1 MEITGIICE
10 YNPFH
15 LGHRKQFSMIRE
27 KNPDCAIVCLM
38 SGNYVQRG
46 MPAIFDKEIRA
57 RIAIESGAD
66 LVLELPV
73 TAALSSAEG
82 FATEGV
88 RILSGF
94 CDNLSFGAESP
105 DSESILQ
112 TAGALLS
119 DEFSGYLKKHLSNGI
134 SFPAARQKA
143 LEEMGYNSSLIQTPN
158 NILAV
163 EYTKAILSQ
172 KSAIKPQP
180 ILRQGDFHANTPD
193 KENPSATSVRLLLEK
208 GLDYCDFVPQKATN
222 HYSAAVIH
230 TLSSAEKAILYR
242 LRTMKDEEYE
252 LLPYGSEG
260 LWRKLMKNARQ
271 YATLEEIIA
280 QTKSKRYTR
289 TRLDRM
295 IMCAFLGL
303 TQDDLKS
310 QAPYTRVIAFN
321 DKGREV
327 LLKARMNGTF
337 PNLGEKIDHPYQL
350 LENRCDDLYGLFAVN
365 NTECPG
371 KTEKRRIFY
380 HKTSES

>member
-15 LGHRKQFSMIRE
+15 LGHRKQFSIIRE

-82 FATEGV
+82 FAAEGV
-88 RILSGF
+88 RILGGF
-94 CDNLSFGAESP
+94 CDNLSFGAESA
-105 DSESILQ
+105 DLESILQ
-112 TAGALLS
+112 TAEALLS
-119 DEFSGYLKKHLSNGI
+119 HDFSGLLKKHLSEGI

-143 LEEMGYNSSLIQTPN
+143 LEEMGCKSAFVQTPN

-172 KSAIKPQP
+172 KSPMKPQP
-180 ILRQGDFHANTPD
+180 IFRQGDFHSSVPD
-193 KENPSATSVRLLLEK
+193 RENPSATSVRFLLEK
-208 GLDYCDFVPQKATN
+208 GLKCNDFVPETAAI
-222 HYSAAVIH
+222 HYSTAVIH

-242 LRTMKDEEYE
+242 LRTMSDDDFEQ
-252 LLPYGSEG
+252 LPYGSEG
-260 LWRKLMKNARQ
+260 LWRKLMKNSRQ
-271 YATLEEIIA
+271 YAALEEIILH
-280 QTKSKRYTR
+280 TKSKRYTR

-295 IMCAFLGL
+295 IMCAFLAL

-310 QAPYTRVIAFN
+310 NAPYTRVLAFN
-321 DKGREV
+321 NTGREI
-327 LLKARMNGTF
+327 LHKARQNSTF
-337 PNLGEKIDHPYQL
+337 VNLGEKIEHPYQL
-350 LENRCDDLYGLFAVN
+350 LENRCDDLYGLFADN
-365 NTECPG
+365 AAELPG
-371 KTEKRRIFY
+371 QTSKRRIY
-380 HKTSES
+380 YQK